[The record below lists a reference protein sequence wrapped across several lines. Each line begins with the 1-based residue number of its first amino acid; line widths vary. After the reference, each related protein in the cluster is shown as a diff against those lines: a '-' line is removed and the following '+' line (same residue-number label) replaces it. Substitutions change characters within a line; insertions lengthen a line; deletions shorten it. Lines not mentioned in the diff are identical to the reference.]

1 MKQTFDTEA
10 RILLTEHGKINDQ
23 AVLLIVNPYDEYA
36 VEEAIRLKE
45 KNGGKVTVVT
55 VGSQAARKALQ
66 HCLAM
71 GADHAILVEDAALE
85 DADSHTYALVLART
99 LRSIEYD
106 LIICGRESIDAG
118 NSQVHT
124 RLAELLNLPHV
135 NVVSALSIEGGQAR
149 VTRDI
154 DGGTEL
160 IEVNL
165 PVVLSAQKGLNEVR
179 YPPLRRLM
187 EAKKAQISTLRLADL
202 GLTKEE
208 VAPYTHVEEFRSPPP
223 RKAGKLLSG
232 ETPDVVSQFISYLR
246 EDVNIIGSFSSQ
258 VGKPTLV

>member
-1 MKQTFDTEA
+1 MKIIVCVKQTFDTEA
-10 RILLTEHGKINDQ
+10 RIVLTDQGRINDQ

-45 KNGGKVTVVT
+45 KNGGEVTVVT

-71 GADHAILVEDAALE
+71 GADHAVLVDDPALK
-85 DADSHTYALVLART
+85 DADSHTYAVVLART
-99 LRSIEYD
+99 LQSIEYD
-106 LIICGRESIDAG
+106 LVICGRESIDAG

-149 VTRDI
+149 VVRDI

-187 EAKKAQISTLRLADL
+187 EAKKALIKTIGLADL
-202 GLTKEE
+202 GLTQEE
-208 VAPYTHVEEFRSPPP
+208 AAPYTRVEEFRSPPP
-223 RKAGKLLSG
+223 RKAGKLLS
-232 ETPDVVSQFISYLR
+232 EQTPAVVTQFISYLR
-246 EDVNIIGSFSSQ
+246 ENVNIIQ
-258 VGKPTLV
+258 